1 MRPIFSLAPSMLSG
15 ALLPFRGPGALL
27 LSMPGGVLF
36 AGLGALLPAGPAS
49 AQTPEEFFET
59 RVRPV
64 LAESCMDCHGRLRRG
79 NLRLNSREAMLR
91 GGDSGPAIIPGDPS
105 GSLLIQTVRHQ
116 IEGQE
121 MPRDEDPLTPQ
132 QIEGLIE
139 WIRMDAPW
147 PAVAEGAEGAGG
159 AAGAAG
165 GLLALADEGLSPG
178 ARLFVD
184 KVRPVLERSC
194 FSCHTDDERSGL
206 RLDSRERMLQG
217 GSRGPAIIP
226 GNAEESLIIAALR
239 HVDDDL
245 QMPRNADQLPE
256 AEIEGFIDWIQAGA
270 EWAEITAPLAIPRRG
285 VTAEERNFWS
295 FRPLADPAAPDP
307 AAAAP
312 EPNHAAAAAA
322 PAPPHR
328 AHDDIDR
335 FVLAKLEEQ
344 GLEPLAAADRRQ
356 LLRRATFDLTGL
368 PPTPDEADAFVN
380 DTSPDAFEKVVE
392 RLLTS
397 PHYGERWGR
406 HWLDVARFGEDD
418 TRGLAPGGSGRE
430 RYPNAYIQRDWV
442 VEAFN
447 RDMPYDLFVRAQIA
461 GDLLEEAERERA
473 IPALGF
479 LGGGPWYYD
488 IADPAVA
495 RADERHDRVD
505 VTTRGFL
512 GLTVGCAR
520 CHDHKYDPIGTHD
533 YYALAG
539 IFNNANYHEYPIA
552 EEDEAEAYEKEKEFI
567 DGLRKSLNEYLSTEG
582 DQLARVLS
590 LQVSRYMMAAWQ
602 VTGRPQ
608 LPPEQAAS
616 QAKVDLETLQ
626 RWIRFLG
633 KEPKHYPYL
642 IDWQEMIARGDAEE
656 EEARGL
662 ADAFQRLVLEVV
674 AEQEKLEERNSR
686 IIAKGTPLEEVKSTP
701 MPNGFESFFDQHQL
715 ELETMERERF
725 NLYSDIFRSDLDN
738 ELDTF
743 FPAPGLFRFRG
754 WGLERQLGRVAMD
767 HISAMRERIE
777 ELEEELPDLPFAMGV
792 ADKEPEDLTDIALH
806 IRGSPTNLGEAVPR
820 GFLTVLDEEGAEP
833 YTEGS
838 GRLQLAEAIAGHP
851 ITARV
856 IVNRVWRWHMGTGI
870 VDTPS
875 NFGTMGERP
884 TNPELLEYL
893 ASRFVEGGMSI
904 KQLHRDIM
912 LSATYQRASGQ
923 HAGNEEIDGANRYYW
938 RADRRRLDAESIRDA
953 ILYVSGD
960 LDATVGGPSKSLRD
974 EENNRRTIY
983 GEVSRFQVD
992 EFLQTF
998 DFPNP
1003 SLSAERRYTTNVPG
1017 QSLYFMNSP
1026 FVRRQAELFV
1036 KRLLEETAAEELV
1049 AEDGGDG
1056 SGGVGTGNGTG
1067 GNGNGAGGTGNG
1079 AGGTGNG
1086 AGGNGGSANGLAGVG
1101 NGNGDHDNGAA
1112 EDAVTDGISVVF
1124 RNREMI
1130 EAAYP
1135 LLYARDVTEAE
1146 IAAGLEFLE
1155 ERRAAFL
1162 AEELAKLEDESGD
1175 EAEADAS
1182 AEDARAAEDVRAA
1195 EDASAGAEDAS
1206 AGEEA
1211 SAEGDARAGED
1222 DAAEEGADP
1231 EPDTPEY
1238 RASMQAWVQYARALF
1253 SVAEFRFVD

>member
-1 MRPIFSLAPSMLSG
+1 MKLSPWS
-15 ALLPFRGPGALL
+15 LLPILLGAPLL
-27 LSMPGGVLF
+27 LSL
-36 AGLGALLPAGPAS
+36 PAS

-79 NLRLNSREAMLR
+79 NLRLNSREAMMR

-105 GSLLIQTVRHQ
+105 GSLLIQTVRHE

-132 QIEGLIE
+132 QIDGLIE

-147 PAVAEGAEGAGG
+147 PEVAEDAEGAAV
-159 AAGAAG
+159 
-165 GLLALADEGLSPG
+165 LAFADEGLSPG

-184 KVRPVLERSC
+184 RVRPVLERSC

-239 HVDDDL
+239 HVDGDL
-245 QMPRNADQLPE
+245 QMPRNADQLPDS
-256 AEIEGFIDWIQAGA
+256 EIEGFIDWIRAGA
-270 EWAEITAPLAIPRRG
+270 EWAEITAPLVIPRRG
-285 VTAEERNFWS
+285 VTPEERDFWS
-295 FRPLADPAAPDP
+295 FRPLADPAV
-307 AAAAP
+307 P
-312 EPNHAAAAAA
+312 EPG
-322 PAPPHR
+322 R
-328 AHDDIDR
+328 ADWARTDIDR
-335 FVLAKLEEQ
+335 FVLAKIEEQ
-344 GLEPLAAADRRQ
+344 GLEPLGAADRRQ
-356 LLRRATFDLTGL
+356 LIRRATFDLTGL
-368 PPTPDEADAFVN
+368 PPTPDEVEAFVS

-392 RLLTS
+392 RLLAS

-447 RDMPYDLFVRAQIA
+447 RDMPYDLFVKAQIA

-552 EEDEAEAYEKEKEFI
+552 EEDEAEAYEKEREFI
-567 DGLRKSLNEYLSTEG
+567 EGLKKSLGEYLSTEG

-608 LPPEQAAS
+608 LPPEQAAA

-633 KEPKHYPYL
+633 KEPRHYPFL
-642 IDWQEMIARGDAEE
+642 IDWQEMIAGGEAEE
-656 EEARGL
+656 DEAQEL

-725 NLYSDIFRSDLDN
+725 NLYADIFRSDLDN

-792 ADKEPEDLTDIALH
+792 QDKEPENLTDIALH

-833 YTEGS
+833 YTDGS
-838 GRLQLAEAIAGHP
+838 GRLPLAEEIAAHP

-875 NFGTMGERP
+875 NFGLMGERP

-893 ASRFVEGGMSI
+893 ASRFVESGMSI

-912 LSATYQRASGQ
+912 RSRTYQLASGR
-923 HAGNEEIDGANRYYW
+923 HAGNEQIDGANRYYW
-938 RADRRRLDAESIRDA
+938 RFDRRRLEAESVRDA
-953 ILYVSGD
+953 ILHVSGD

-1036 KRLLEETAAEELV
+1036 KRLLEETAAEGLV
-1049 AEDGGDG
+1049 AEDAEEGGG
-1056 SGGVGTGNGTG
+1056 GVGNGNGGVGTGNGG
-1067 GNGNGAGGTGNG
+1067 L
-1079 AGGTGNG
+1079 
-1086 AGGNGGSANGLAGVG
+1086 ANGSGSVG
-1101 NGNGDHDNGAA
+1101 NGNGDHNGNG
-1112 EDAVTDGISVVF
+1112 ETTPVVRLNAVSGSDEPDPVF
-1124 RNREMI
+1124 RDREMI

-1135 LLYARDVTEAE
+1135 MLYSRDVTEPE
-1146 IAAGLEFLE
+1146 ITAGLEFLE

-1162 AEELAKLEDESGD
+1162 ADELAKLEDESGED
-1175 EAEADAS
+1175 AGTEAGDAP
-1182 AEDARAAEDVRAA
+1182 AEDARAGEANEAA
-1195 EDASAGAEDAS
+1195 EGAGANDEEDGRADEDA
-1206 AGEEA
+1206 AAA
-1211 SAEGDARAGED
+1211 SSSDA
-1222 DAAEEGADP
+1222 
-1231 EPDTPEY
+1231 EPDTPEH
-1238 RASMQAWVQYARALF
+1238 RASMQAWIQYARALF

>member
-1 MRPIFSLAPSMLSG
+1 MKLSPWS
-15 ALLPFRGPGALL
+15 LLPILAVP
-27 LSMPGGVLF
+27 LF
-36 AGLGALLPAGPAS
+36 FSEPAS
-49 AQTPEEFFET
+49 AQSPEEFFET

-64 LAESCMDCHGRLRRG
+64 LAASCFECHGRLRRG

-105 GSLLIQTVRHQ
+105 GSLLIQTVRHE
-116 IEGQE
+116 IDGQE

-139 WIRMDAPW
+139 WISMDAPW
-147 PAVAEGAEGAGG
+147 PVVAEGAEGGEE
-159 AAGAAG
+159 AAVV
-165 GLLALADEGLSPG
+165 ALADEGLSPG
-178 ARLFVD
+178 ARIFVD

-217 GSRGPAIIP
+217 GKRGPAIIP
-226 GNAEESLIIAALR
+226 GNPEQSRIIAALR
-239 HVDDDL
+239 HVNDDL
-245 QMPRNADQLPE
+245 QMPRDADQLPD
-256 AEIEGFIDWIQAGA
+256 AEIQGFVDWIQAGA
-270 EWAEITAPLAIPRRG
+270 EWAELTSPLAIPRRG
-285 VTAEERNFWS
+285 VTAAERDFWS
-295 FRPLADPAAPDP
+295 FRPLSQPAV
-307 AAAAP
+307 P
-312 EPNHAAAAAA
+312 EPESTD
-322 PAPPHR
+322 R
-328 AHDDIDR
+328 VRTDIDR
-335 FVLAKLEEQ
+335 FVLAKLEEK
-344 GLEPLAAADRRQ
+344 GLEPLGMADRRQ
-356 LLRRATFDLTGL
+356 LIRRATFDLTGL
-368 PPTPDEADAFVN
+368 PPTPEEVEAFVD
-380 DTSPDAFEKVVE
+380 DTSPDAFETVVE

-442 VEAFN
+442 VEAIN
-447 RDMPYDLFVRAQIA
+447 RDMPYDLFVKAQIA
-461 GDLLEEAERERA
+461 GDLLEEAEREQA
-473 IPALGF
+473 IRGLGF

-488 IADPAVA
+488 IADPPVA

-505 VTTRGFL
+505 VTSRGFL

-539 IFNNANYHEYPIA
+539 IFNNSDYYEYPIA

-567 DGLRKSLNEYLSTEG
+567 DGLKKSLNEYLSTEG

-608 LPPEQAAS
+608 LPPERAAG

-633 KEPKHYPYL
+633 KEPKHYPFL
-642 IDWQEMIARGDAEE
+642 MDWQAMIARGDAEE
-656 EEARGL
+656 DEAQEL
-662 ADAFQRLVLEVV
+662 ADGFQRLVLEVV
-674 AEQEKLEERNSR
+674 AEQDRLEERNRR
-686 IIAKGTPLEEVKSTP
+686 IIAKGTPLEEVKSTS
-701 MPNGFESFFDQHQL
+701 MPNGFESFFDRHQL

-767 HISAMRERIE
+767 HISTMRERLE

-792 ADKEPEDLTDIALH
+792 RDKEPEDLTDIALH
-806 IRGSPTNLGEAVPR
+806 IRGSPTNLGEAVQR
-820 GFLTVLDEEGAEP
+820 GFLTVLSEEGAEP
-833 YTEGS
+833 YTDGS
-838 GRLQLAEAIAGHP
+838 GRLPLAEAIAGHP

-875 NFGTMGERP
+875 NFGLMGERP

-893 ASRFVEGGMSI
+893 ASRFVDGGMSV

-912 LSATYQRASGQ
+912 LSTTYQLASGR
-923 HAGNEEIDGANRYYW
+923 HAGNEQVDGANRYYW
-938 RADRRRLDAESIRDA
+938 RADRRRLDVESIRDA
-953 ILYVSGD
+953 ILHASGD
-960 LDATVGGPSKSLRD
+960 LDPEVGGPSLSLRD
-974 EENNRRTIY
+974 EENNRRTLY

-992 EFLQTF
+992 ELLQTF

-1026 FVRRQAELFV
+1026 FVRRQAELLV
-1036 KRLLEETAAEELV
+1036 KRLVEETAPAGLV
-1049 AEDGGDG
+1049 AEGEAE
-1056 SGGVGTGNGTG
+1056 
-1067 GNGNGAGGTGNG
+1067 NGNGRSSGSDETEQSSDENG
-1079 AGGTGNG
+1079 QS
-1086 AGGNGGSANGLAGVG
+1086 GNGGRG
-1101 NGNGDHDNGAA
+1101 NGGEATAGADDNGEASEA
-1112 EDAVTDGISVVF
+1112 PMVF
-1124 RNREMI
+1124 PDREMI
-1130 EAAYP
+1130 ETAYL
-1135 LLYARDVTEAE
+1135 LLYSREATAPE

-1162 AEELAKLEDESGD
+1162 VEEMERAESESSE
-1175 EAEADAS
+1175 EAGM
-1182 AEDARAAEDVRAA
+1182 
-1195 EDASAGAEDAS
+1195 DASAGDAS
-1206 AGEEA
+1206 AGDASAGGAGAEDEDAGDEEA
-1211 SAEGDARAGED
+1211 VDAEAQDDAPAEETESDSAEQRV
-1222 DAAEEGADP
+1222 
-1231 EPDTPEY
+1231 
-1238 RASMQAWVQYARALF
+1238 SMRAWVQYARALF
-1253 SVAEFRFVD
+1253 SVAEFRFVN

>member
-1 MRPIFSLAPSMLSG
+1 MRPVFRLAFPMFFGALPFALVGTLAP
-15 ALLPFRGPGALL
+15 A
-27 LSMPGGVLF
+27 V
-36 AGLGALLPAGPAS
+36 PAS
-49 AQTPEEFFET
+49 AQSPEEFFEN

-91 GGDSGPAIIPGDPS
+91 GGDSGPAVLPGDPD
-105 GSLLIQTVRHQ
+105 GSLLIRTVRHE

-121 MPRDEDPLTPQ
+121 MPRDEDPLTPR

-147 PAVAEGAEGAGG
+147 PEVAEGAEGA
-159 AAGAAG
+159 AGAV
-165 GLLALADEGLSPG
+165 LALADEGLSPG

-226 GNAEESLIIAALR
+226 GNPEQSLIIAALR
-239 HVDDDL
+239 HVDEDL
-245 QMPRNADQLPE
+245 RMPRNADQLPE
-256 AEIEGFIDWIQAGA
+256 AELQGFIDWIQAGA
-270 EWAEITAPLAIPRRG
+270 EWAESTAPLAIPRRG
-285 VTAEERNFWS
+285 VTAAERDFWS
-295 FRPLADPAAPDP
+295 FRPLADPAI
-307 AAAAP
+307 P
-312 EPNHAAAAAA
+312 EPARSGWA
-322 PAPPHR
+322 R
-328 AHDDIDR
+328 TDIDR
-335 FVLAKLEEQ
+335 FVLAKMEEQ
-344 GLEPLAAADRRQ
+344 GLEPLRAAGRRQ
-356 LLRRATFDLTGL
+356 LIRRATFDLTGL
-368 PPTPDEADAFVN
+368 PPAPEEVEAFIGDA
-380 DTSPDAFEKVVE
+380 SPDAFDKVVE
-392 RLLTS
+392 RLLAS

-447 RDMPYDLFVRAQIA
+447 RDMPYGLFVKAQIA

-488 IADPAVA
+488 IADPPVA
-495 RADERHDRVD
+495 RADERHDRID

-539 IFNNANYHEYPIA
+539 IFNNSDYHEYPIA

-567 DGLRKSLNEYLSTEG
+567 DGLRKSLGEYLSTEG

-602 VTGRPQ
+602 VTGRPR

-633 KEPKHYPYL
+633 KEPRHYPYL
-642 IDWQEMIARGDAEE
+642 IDWREMIARGDAEE
-656 EEARGL
+656 DEAREL
-662 ADAFQRLVLEVV
+662 ADAFQRLVLELV
-674 AEQEKLEERNSR
+674 AEQEKLEERNRR
-686 IIAKGTPLEEVKSTP
+686 IIAKGMPLEEVKSTP

-738 ELDTF
+738 QLDTF

-777 ELEEELPDLPFAMGV
+777 ELEEELPNLPFAMGV
-792 ADKEPEDLTDIALH
+792 ADKESEDLTDIALH

-833 YTEGS
+833 YAEGS

-875 NFGTMGERP
+875 NFGMMGERP

-893 ASRFVEGGMSI
+893 ASRFVESGMSI

-912 LSATYQRASGQ
+912 LSATYQLASGR
-923 HAGNEEIDGANRYYW
+923 HAANERIDGPNRFYW
-938 RADRRRLDAESIRDA
+938 RADRRRIDAESIRDA
-953 ILYVSGD
+953 ILSVSGD

-974 EENNRRTIY
+974 EENDRRTIY

-1003 SLSAERRYTTNVPG
+1003 SLSAERRYTTSVPG

-1036 KRLLEETAAEELV
+1036 KRLLEETAAEDLV
-1049 AEDGGDG
+1049 AEDADEGR
-1056 SGGVGTGNGTG
+1056 GGVGKGNGSV
-1067 GNGNGAGGTGNG
+1067 GNGNGASGSRGSADGLAGAENGNG
-1079 AGGTGNG
+1079 AAGDASGSNG
-1086 AGGNGGSANGLAGVG
+1086 ETPSSAQMNA
-1101 NGNGDHDNGAA
+1101 DRGAN
-1112 EDAVTDGISVVF
+1112 EPESPIF
-1124 RNREMI
+1124 RDRQMI

-1135 LLYARDVTEAE
+1135 LLYSRDVTEPE

-1175 EAEADAS
+1175 EAEDDAS
-1182 AEDARAAEDVRAA
+1182 ADAEADTAED
-1195 EDASAGAEDAS
+1195 
-1206 AGEEA
+1206 
-1211 SAEGDARAGED
+1211 
-1222 DAAEEGADP
+1222 
-1231 EPDTPEY
+1231 
-1238 RASMQAWVQYARALF
+1238 RASMQAWIQYARALF

>member
-1 MRPIFSLAPSMLSG
+1 MKSHLRLVLPLLLGASML
-15 ALLPFRGPGALL
+15 FVR
-27 LSMPGGVLF
+27 
-36 AGLGALLPAGPAS
+36 PAS
-49 AQTPEEFFET
+49 AQSPEELFET

-64 LAESCMDCHGRLRRG
+64 LAGSCFECHGRLRRG
-79 NLRLNSREAMLR
+79 GLRLNSRDAMLR

-105 GSLLIQTVRHQ
+105 GSLLIQTVRHE
-116 IEGQE
+116 IDGQE

-147 PAVAEGAEGAGG
+147 PVVAEDAEE
-159 AAGAAG
+159 AAVV
-165 GLLALADEGLSPG
+165 ALADEGLSPG
-178 ARLFVD
+178 ARIFVD

-217 GSRGPAIIP
+217 GKRGPAIIP

-239 HVDDDL
+239 RVNDDL
-245 QMPRNADQLPE
+245 QMPRDADQLPDS
-256 AEIEGFIDWIQAGA
+256 EIQGFIDWIQAGA

-285 VTAEERNFWS
+285 VTVAERNFWS
-295 FRPLADPAAPDP
+295 FRPLAQPAV
-307 AAAAP
+307 P
-312 EPNHAAAAAA
+312 EPDRSDWA
-322 PAPPHR
+322 R
-328 AHDDIDR
+328 TDIDR
-335 FVLAKLEEQ
+335 FVLAKLEEK
-344 GLEPLAAADRRQ
+344 GLDPLELANRRQ
-356 LLRRATFDLTGL
+356 LIRRATFDLTGL
-368 PPTPDEADAFVN
+368 PPTPEEVEAFVD

-392 RLLTS
+392 RLLAS

-430 RYPNAYIQRDWV
+430 RYPNAHIQRDWV

-447 RDMPYDLFVRAQIA
+447 RDMPYDLFVKAQIA

-473 IPALGF
+473 IPGLGF

-488 IADPAVA
+488 IADPPVA

-505 VTTRGFL
+505 VTSRGFL

-539 IFNNANYHEYPIA
+539 IFNNSDYHEYPIA

-567 DGLRKSLNEYLSTEG
+567 DGLKKSLNEYLSTEG

-608 LPPEQAAS
+608 LPPEQAAG

-633 KEPKHYPYL
+633 KEPKHYPFL
-642 IDWQEMIARGDAEE
+642 MDWQAMIARGDAEE
-656 EEARGL
+656 DEAQEL
-662 ADAFQRLVLEVV
+662 ADGFQRLVLEVV
-674 AEQEKLEERNSR
+674 AEQDKLEERNRR
-686 IIAKGTPLEEVKSTP
+686 IIAKGTPLEEVKSTS

-715 ELETMERERF
+715 ELDTMERERF
-725 NLYSDIFRSDLDN
+725 NLYADIFRSDLDN

-767 HISAMRERIE
+767 HISTMRERVE

-792 ADKEPEDLTDIALH
+792 RDKEPEDLTDIALH

-820 GFLTVLDEEGAEP
+820 SFLTVLSAEGAEP

-838 GRLQLAEAIAGHP
+838 GRLPLAEAIADHP

-875 NFGTMGERP
+875 NFGLMGERP

-893 ASRFVEGGMSI
+893 TSRFVDGGMSI

-912 LSATYQRASGQ
+912 LSTTYQLASGR
-923 HAGNEEIDGANRYYW
+923 HARNEQVDEANRYYW
-938 RADRRRLDAESIRDA
+938 RVDRRRLDAESIRDA
-953 ILYVSGD
+953 ILHASGD
-960 LDATVGGPSKSLRD
+960 VDPEVGGPSLSLRD
-974 EENNRRTIY
+974 EENNRRTLY

-1026 FVRRQAELFV
+1026 FVRRQAELLV
-1036 KRLLEETAAEELV
+1036 KRLVEETAPAGVV
-1049 AEDGGDG
+1049 AEGEAENGIGG
-1056 SGGVGTGNGTG
+1056 S
-1067 GNGNGAGGTGNG
+1067 GNGNGY
-1079 AGGTGNG
+1079 
-1086 AGGNGGSANGLAGVG
+1086 SG
-1101 NGNGDHDNGAA
+1101 NGNGGEATAGADDNEEAA
-1112 EDAVTDGISVVF
+1112 EAPMVF
-1124 RNREMI
+1124 RDREMI

-1135 LLYARDVTEAE
+1135 LLYSREATEPE

-1162 AEELAKLEDESGD
+1162 VEEIERAESESSEQAGTDESAGD
-1175 EAEADAS
+1175 ES
-1182 AEDARAAEDVRAA
+1182 AG
-1195 EDASAGAEDAS
+1195 DASAGDADAENEDA
-1206 AGEEA
+1206 GDEEA
-1211 SAEGDARAGED
+1211 GDADAEAADAED
-1222 DAAEEGADP
+1222 DAPAEETESDSA
-1231 EPDTPEY
+1231 EQ
-1238 RASMQAWVQYARALF
+1238 RASMRAWVQYARALF
-1253 SVAEFRFVD
+1253 SVAEFRFVN

>member
-1 MRPIFSLAPSMLSG
+1 MKLSPWS
-15 ALLPFRGPGALL
+15 LLPILAVP
-27 LSMPGGVLF
+27 LF
-36 AGLGALLPAGPAS
+36 FSEPAS
-49 AQTPEEFFET
+49 AQSPEEFFET

-64 LAESCMDCHGRLRRG
+64 LAASCFECHGRLRRG

-105 GSLLIQTVRHQ
+105 GSLLIQTVRHE
-116 IEGQE
+116 IDGQE

-139 WIRMDAPW
+139 WISMDAPW
-147 PAVAEGAEGAGG
+147 SVVAEGAEGGEE
-159 AAGAAG
+159 AAVV
-165 GLLALADEGLSPG
+165 ALADEGLSPG
-178 ARLFVD
+178 ARIFVD

-217 GSRGPAIIP
+217 GKRGPAIIP
-226 GNAEESLIIAALR
+226 GNPEQSRIIAALR
-239 HVDDDL
+239 HVNDDL
-245 QMPRNADQLPE
+245 QMPRDADQLPD
-256 AEIEGFIDWIQAGA
+256 AEIQGFVDWIQAGA
-270 EWAEITAPLAIPRRG
+270 EWAELTSPLAIPRRG
-285 VTAEERNFWS
+285 VTAAERDFWS
-295 FRPLADPAAPDP
+295 FRPLSQPAV
-307 AAAAP
+307 P
-312 EPNHAAAAAA
+312 EPESTD
-322 PAPPHR
+322 R
-328 AHDDIDR
+328 VRTDIDR
-335 FVLAKLEEQ
+335 FVLAKLEEK
-344 GLEPLAAADRRQ
+344 GLEPLGMADRRQ
-356 LLRRATFDLTGL
+356 LIRRATFDLTGL
-368 PPTPDEADAFVN
+368 PPTPEEVEAFVD
-380 DTSPDAFEKVVE
+380 DTSPDAFETVVE

-442 VEAFN
+442 VEAIN
-447 RDMPYDLFVRAQIA
+447 RDMPYDLFVKAQIA
-461 GDLLEEAERERA
+461 GDLLEEAEREQA
-473 IPALGF
+473 IRGLGF

-488 IADPAVA
+488 IADPPVA

-505 VTTRGFL
+505 VTSRGFL

-539 IFNNANYHEYPIA
+539 IFNNSDYYEYPIA

-567 DGLRKSLNEYLSTEG
+567 DGLKKSLNEYLSTEG

-608 LPPEQAAS
+608 LPPERAAG

-633 KEPKHYPYL
+633 KEPKHYPFL
-642 IDWQEMIARGDAEE
+642 MDWQAMIARGDAEE
-656 EEARGL
+656 DEAQEL
-662 ADAFQRLVLEVV
+662 ADGFQRLVLEVV
-674 AEQEKLEERNSR
+674 AEQDRLEERNRR
-686 IIAKGTPLEEVKSTP
+686 IIAKGTPLEEVKSTS
-701 MPNGFESFFDQHQL
+701 MPNGFESFFDRHQL

-767 HISAMRERIE
+767 HISTMRERLE

-792 ADKEPEDLTDIALH
+792 RDKEPEDLTDIALH

-820 GFLTVLDEEGAEP
+820 GFLTVLSEEGAEP
-833 YTEGS
+833 YTDGS
-838 GRLQLAEAIAGHP
+838 GRLPLAEAIAGHP

-875 NFGTMGERP
+875 NFGLMGERP

-893 ASRFVEGGMSI
+893 ASRFVEGGMSV

-912 LSATYQRASGQ
+912 LSTTYQLASGR
-923 HAGNEEIDGANRYYW
+923 HGDNEQIDGANRYYW
-938 RADRRRLDAESIRDA
+938 RADRRRLDVESIRDA
-953 ILYVSGD
+953 ILHASGD
-960 LDATVGGPSKSLRD
+960 LDPEVGGPSLSLRD
-974 EENNRRTIY
+974 EENNRRTLY

-992 EFLQTF
+992 ELLQTF

-1026 FVRRQAELFV
+1026 FVRRQAELLV
-1036 KRLLEETAAEELV
+1036 KRLVEETAPTGVV
-1049 AEDGGDG
+1049 AEGEAEN
-1056 SGGVGTGNGTG
+1056 GNGRSSRSDETEQLSDENGQSGNG
-1067 GNGNGAGGTGNG
+1067 GNGNGNAQSASG
-1079 AGGTGNG
+1079 
-1086 AGGNGGSANGLAGVG
+1086 ANGEEAGE
-1101 NGNGDHDNGAA
+1101 APM
-1112 EDAVTDGISVVF
+1112 VF
-1124 RNREMI
+1124 PDREMI
-1130 EAAYP
+1130 ETAYL
-1135 LLYARDVTEAE
+1135 LLYSREATDPE

-1162 AEELAKLEDESGD
+1162 VEEMERAESESSE
-1175 EAEADAS
+1175 EAGMDAS
-1182 AEDARAAEDVRAA
+1182 AG
-1195 EDASAGAEDAS
+1195 DASAGGAGAEDAGAEDED
-1206 AGEEA
+1206 AGDEEA
-1211 SAEGDARAGED
+1211 VDAEAQDDAPAEETESDSAEQ
-1222 DAAEEGADP
+1222 
-1231 EPDTPEY
+1231 
-1238 RASMQAWVQYARALF
+1238 RASMRAWVQYARALF
-1253 SVAEFRFVD
+1253 SVAEFRFVN

>member
-1 MRPIFSLAPSMLSG
+1 MKFSPWS
-15 ALLPFRGPGALL
+15 LLPVLAVPLL
-27 LSMPGGVLF
+27 VGEPAF
-36 AGLGALLPAGPAS
+36 AQS
-49 AQTPEEFFET
+49 PEEFFET

-105 GSLLIQTVRHQ
+105 GSLLIQTVRHE
-116 IEGQE
+116 IDGQE
-121 MPRDEDPLTPQ
+121 MPRDEDPLSPQ

-147 PAVAEGAEGAGG
+147 PAVAEDAEGAEGA
-159 AAGAAG
+159 AV
-165 GLLALADEGLSPG
+165 LALADEGLSPG

-226 GNAEESLIIAALR
+226 GNPEESLIIAALR
-239 HVDDDL
+239 RVDDDL
-245 QMPRNADQLPE
+245 QMPRNADQLPDS
-256 AEIEGFIDWIQAGA
+256 EIQGFIDWIQAGA

-285 VTAEERNFWS
+285 VTAEEREFWS
-295 FRPLADPAAPDP
+295 FRPLADPAI
-307 AAAAP
+307 P
-312 EPNHAAAAAA
+312 EPEHTD
-322 PAPPHR
+322 R
-328 AHDDIDR
+328 ARTDIDR
-335 FVLAKLEEQ
+335 FVLAKLEEK
-344 GLEPLAAADRRQ
+344 GLEPLRAADRRQ
-356 LLRRATFDLTGL
+356 LIRRATFDLTGL
-368 PPTPDEADAFVN
+368 PPTPEEVAAFAG
-380 DTSPDAFEKVVE
+380 DTSPDAFEKVVD
-392 RLLTS
+392 RLLAS

-447 RDMPYDLFVRAQIA
+447 RDMPYDLFVKAQIA
-461 GDLLEEAERERA
+461 GDLLDEAERERA
-473 IPALGF
+473 IPGLGF

-488 IADPAVA
+488 IADPPVA

-505 VTTRGFL
+505 VTSRGFL

-539 IFNNANYHEYPIA
+539 IFNNSDYYEYPIA
-552 EEDEAEAYEKEKEFI
+552 EEDEAEAYKKEEEFI
-567 DGLRKSLNEYLSTEG
+567 DGLKKSLSEYLSTEG

-602 VTGRPQ
+602 VTGKPQ

-626 RWIRFLG
+626 RWVRFLG
-633 KEPKHYPYL
+633 KEPRHYPFL
-642 IDWQEMIARGDAEE
+642 MDWQAMIARGDAEE
-656 EEARGL
+656 DEAREL
-662 ADAFQRLVLEVV
+662 ADDFQRLVLEVV
-674 AEQEKLEERNSR
+674 AEQDKLEERNRR
-686 IIAKGTPLEEVKSTP
+686 IIAKGTPLEEVKSTS

-725 NLYSDIFRSDLDN
+725 NLYADIFRGDLDN

-792 ADKEPEDLTDIALH
+792 QDQEPEDLTDIALH

-820 GFLTVLDEEGAEP
+820 GFLTVLSDEGADP

-838 GRLQLAEAIAGHP
+838 GRLPLAEAIADHP

-875 NFGTMGERP
+875 NFGLMGERP

-912 LSATYQRASGQ
+912 LSATYQLASGQ
-923 HAGNEEIDGANRYYW
+923 HGRNEQIDGANRYYW
-938 RADRRRLDAESIRDA
+938 RFDRRRLEAESVRDA
-953 ILYVSGD
+953 ILHVSGD
-960 LDATVGGPSKSLRD
+960 LDATVGGPSGSLRD
-974 EENNRRTIY
+974 SENNRRTIY

-1036 KRLLEETAAEELV
+1036 KRLMEETAAEDLV
-1049 AEDGGDG
+1049 AEDGGENG
-1056 SGGVGTGNGTG
+1056 SGRS
-1067 GNGNGAGGTGNG
+1067 GNGNGNGEYNRDEIAQPSDESAPAGAGNG
-1079 AGGTGNG
+1079 PETGSTAALPAGSDEIST
-1086 AGGNGGSANGLAGVG
+1086 V
-1101 NGNGDHDNGAA
+1101 
-1112 EDAVTDGISVVF
+1112 SVVF
-1124 RNREMI
+1124 RDREMI

-1135 LLYARDVTEAE
+1135 LLYARDVTEPE

-1155 ERRAAFL
+1155 ERQAAFL

-1175 EAEADAS
+1175 ETGDEAGAHASADEEAGDDEAGANASADSEETGGGDEARADEDASDDAS
-1182 AEDARAAEDVRAA
+1182 A
-1195 EDASAGAEDAS
+1195 
-1206 AGEEA
+1206 
-1211 SAEGDARAGED
+1211 
-1222 DAAEEGADP
+1222 ADGT
-1231 EPDTPEY
+1231 DTPEY
-1238 RASMQAWVQYARALF
+1238 KASMQAWIQYTRALF

>member
-1 MRPIFSLAPSMLSG
+1 MRPVFSLGFPMFFG
-15 ALLPFRGPGALL
+15 ALLCAGLVTLL
-27 LSMPGGVLF
+27 LPGT
-36 AGLGALLPAGPAS
+36 AS
-49 AQTPEEFFET
+49 AQSPEEFFEN

-79 NLRLNSREAMLR
+79 NLRLNSRDAMLR
-91 GGDSGPAIIPGDPS
+91 GGDSGPAIIPGDPD
-105 GSLLIQTVRHQ
+105 GSLLIQTVRHE

-147 PAVAEGAEGAGG
+147 PVAAEGAQG

-165 GLLALADEGLSPG
+165 AGAVIALADEGLSPG

-226 GNAEESLIIAALR
+226 GNAEESLIITALR
-239 HVDDDL
+239 HVDEDL

-256 AEIEGFIDWIQAGA
+256 TEIQGFVDWIQAGA

-285 VTAEERNFWS
+285 VTAAERDFWS
-295 FRPLADPAAPDP
+295 FRPLADPAIP
-307 AAAAP
+307 
-312 EPNHAAAAAA
+312 A
-322 PAPPHR
+322 PANADR
-328 AHDDIDR
+328 ARNDIDR
-335 FVLAKLEEQ
+335 FVLAKMEEQ
-344 GLEPLAAADRRQ
+344 GLEPLGTADRRQ
-356 LLRRATFDLTGL
+356 LIRRATFDLTGL
-368 PPTPDEADAFVN
+368 PPTPEEVEAFVG
-380 DTSPDAFEKVVE
+380 DTSADAFEKVVE
-392 RLLTS
+392 RLLAS

-447 RDMPYDLFVRAQIA
+447 RDMPYDLFVKAQIA

-488 IADPAVA
+488 IADPPVA

-539 IFNNANYHEYPIA
+539 IFNNADYHEYPIA
-552 EEDEAEAYEKEKEFI
+552 EADEAEAYEKEKEFI
-567 DGLRKSLNEYLSTEG
+567 DGLKKSLNEYLSTEG
-582 DQLARVLS
+582 DQLTRVLS

-626 RWIRFLG
+626 RWVRFLG
-633 KEPKHYPYL
+633 KEPRHYPYL

-656 EEARGL
+656 DEAREL

-674 AEQEKLEERNSR
+674 AEQEKLEERNRR
-686 IIAKGTPLEEVKSTP
+686 IIAKGMPLEEVKSTP

-738 ELDTF
+738 QLDTF

-792 ADKEPEDLTDIALH
+792 ADREPEDLTDIALH

-820 GFLTVLDEEGAEP
+820 GFLTVLDEEGADP
-833 YTEGS
+833 YAEGS

-856 IVNRVWRWHMGTGI
+856 IANRVWRWHMGTGI

-875 NFGTMGERP
+875 NFGMMGERP

-893 ASRFVEGGMSI
+893 ASRFVESGMSI

-912 LSATYQRASGQ
+912 LSGTYQLASGR
-923 HAGNEEIDGANRYYW
+923 HAGNEQIDGANRYYW

-953 ILYVSGD
+953 ILSVSGD

-1036 KRLLEETAAEELV
+1036 KRLLEETADAELV
-1049 AEDGGDG
+1049 AEDGEEGN
-1056 SGGVGTGNGTG
+1056 GGVGTGNGQV
-1067 GNGNGAGGTGNG
+1067 GNAGV
-1079 AGGTGNG
+1079 A
-1086 AGGNGGSANGLAGVG
+1086 NGGSANGS
-1101 NGNGDHDNGAA
+1101 NGNGANGDHRNGAA
-1112 EDAVTDGISVVF
+1112 EGGETGDASVVF
-1124 RNREMI
+1124 RDREMI

-1175 EAEADAS
+1175 EAGAGADAS
-1182 AEDARAAEDVRAA
+1182 EEDAGTAGTREAGEAAEAA
-1195 EDASAGAEDAS
+1195 GDDEPAEAAGANED
-1206 AGEEA
+1206 E
-1211 SAEGDARAGED
+1211 
-1222 DAAEEGADP
+1222 
-1231 EPDTPEY
+1231 DTPEY
-1238 RASMQAWVQYARALF
+1238 RASMQAWIQYARALF

>member
-1 MRPIFSLAPSMLSG
+1 MRRGAFNPESALRARAVGRIMTDWYPVSWGPRRSREFRAMKSHLRLVLPLLLGASML
-15 ALLPFRGPGALL
+15 FVR
-27 LSMPGGVLF
+27 
-36 AGLGALLPAGPAS
+36 PAS
-49 AQTPEEFFET
+49 AQSPEELFET

-64 LAESCMDCHGRLRRG
+64 LAGSCFECHGRLRRG
-79 NLRLNSREAMLR
+79 GLRLNSRDAMLR

-105 GSLLIQTVRHQ
+105 GSLLIQTVRHE
-116 IEGQE
+116 IDGQE

-147 PAVAEGAEGAGG
+147 PVVAEDAEE
-159 AAGAAG
+159 AAVV
-165 GLLALADEGLSPG
+165 ALADEGLSPG
-178 ARLFVD
+178 ARIFVD

-217 GSRGPAIIP
+217 GKRGPAIIP

-239 HVDDDL
+239 RVNDDL
-245 QMPRNADQLPE
+245 QMPRDADQLPDS
-256 AEIEGFIDWIQAGA
+256 EIQGFIDWIQAGA
-270 EWAEITAPLAIPRRG
+270 EWAELTAPLAIPRRG
-285 VTAEERNFWS
+285 VTAAERNFWS
-295 FRPLADPAAPDP
+295 FRPLAQPAV
-307 AAAAP
+307 P
-312 EPNHAAAAAA
+312 EPE
-322 PAPPHR
+322 R
-328 AHDDIDR
+328 SGWVRTDIDR
-335 FVLAKLEEQ
+335 FVLAKLEEK
-344 GLEPLAAADRRQ
+344 GLEPLETVNRRQ
-356 LLRRATFDLTGL
+356 LIRRATFDLTGL
-368 PPTPDEADAFVN
+368 PPTPEEVEAFVD

-392 RLLTS
+392 RLLAS

-430 RYPNAYIQRDWV
+430 RYPNAHIQRDWV

-447 RDMPYDLFVRAQIA
+447 RDMPYDLFVKAQIA

-473 IPALGF
+473 IPGLGF

-488 IADPAVA
+488 IADPPVA

-505 VTTRGFL
+505 VTSRGFL

-539 IFNNANYHEYPIA
+539 IFNNSDYHEYPIA

-567 DGLRKSLNEYLSTEG
+567 DGLKKSLNEYLSTEG

-608 LPPEQAAS
+608 LPPEQAAG

-633 KEPKHYPYL
+633 KEPKHYPFL
-642 IDWQEMIARGDAEE
+642 MDWQAMIARGDAEE
-656 EEARGL
+656 DEAQEL
-662 ADAFQRLVLEVV
+662 ADGFQRLVLEVV
-674 AEQEKLEERNSR
+674 AEQDKLEERNRR
-686 IIAKGTPLEEVKSTP
+686 IIAKGTPLEEVKSTS

-715 ELETMERERF
+715 ELATMERERF
-725 NLYSDIFRSDLDN
+725 NLYADIFRSDLDN

-767 HISAMRERIE
+767 HISTMRERVE

-792 ADKEPEDLTDIALH
+792 RDKEPEDLTDIALH

-820 GFLTVLDEEGAEP
+820 GFLTVLSEEGAEP

-838 GRLQLAEAIAGHP
+838 GRLPLAEAIAGHP

-875 NFGTMGERP
+875 NFGLMGERP
-884 TNPELLEYL
+884 ANPELLEYL
-893 ASRFVEGGMSI
+893 TSRFVDGGMSI

-912 LSATYQRASGQ
+912 LSTTYQLASGR
-923 HAGNEEIDGANRYYW
+923 HARNEQVDEANRYYW
-938 RADRRRLDAESIRDA
+938 RVDRRRLDAESIRDA
-953 ILYVSGD
+953 ILHASGD
-960 LDATVGGPSKSLRD
+960 VDPEVGGPSLSLRD
-974 EENNRRTIY
+974 EENNRRTLY

-1026 FVRRQAELFV
+1026 FVRRQAELLV
-1036 KRLLEETAAEELV
+1036 KRLVEETAPAGVV
-1049 AEDGGDG
+1049 AEGEAENGIGG
-1056 SGGVGTGNGTG
+1056 S
-1067 GNGNGAGGTGNG
+1067 GNGNGY
-1079 AGGTGNG
+1079 
-1086 AGGNGGSANGLAGVG
+1086 SG
-1101 NGNGDHDNGAA
+1101 NGNGGEATAGADDNEEAA
-1112 EDAVTDGISVVF
+1112 EAPMVF
-1124 RNREMI
+1124 RDREMI

-1135 LLYARDVTEAE
+1135 LLYSREATEPE

-1162 AEELAKLEDESGD
+1162 VEEIERAESESSEQAGTDESAGD
-1175 EAEADAS
+1175 ESAGDESAGDADAENEDAGDEEAGDADAEAADAEDDAS
-1182 AEDARAAEDVRAA
+1182 AEETESD
-1195 EDASAGAEDAS
+1195 
-1206 AGEEA
+1206 
-1211 SAEGDARAGED
+1211 SAEQ
-1222 DAAEEGADP
+1222 
-1231 EPDTPEY
+1231 
-1238 RASMQAWVQYARALF
+1238 RASMRAWVQYARALF
-1253 SVAEFRFVD
+1253 SVAEFRFVN

>member
-1 MRPIFSLAPSMLSG
+1 MKLSPWF
-15 ALLPFRGPGALL
+15 LLPILAVP
-27 LSMPGGVLF
+27 MLF
-36 AGLGALLPAGPAS
+36 VRPAS
-49 AQTPEEFFET
+49 AQSPEELFET
-59 RVRPV
+59 RVRPL
-64 LAESCMDCHGRLRRG
+64 LAESCFECHGRLRRG
-79 NLRLNSREAMLR
+79 GLRLNSREAMLR

-105 GSLLIQTVRHQ
+105 GSLLIQTVRHE
-116 IEGQE
+116 IDGQE
-121 MPRDEDPLTPQ
+121 MPRDEDPLSPQ

-139 WIRMDAPW
+139 WVRMDAPW
-147 PAVAEGAEGAGG
+147 PVVAEDAE
-159 AAGAAG
+159 AAAVV
-165 GLLALADEGLSPG
+165 ALADEGLSPG
-178 ARLFVD
+178 ARIFVD

-217 GSRGPAIIP
+217 GKRGPAIIP

-239 HVDDDL
+239 RVNEDL
-245 QMPRNADQLPE
+245 QMPRNADQLPDS
-256 AEIEGFIDWIQAGA
+256 EIQGFIDWIQAGA

-285 VTAEERNFWS
+285 VTAAERDFWS
-295 FRPLADPAAPDP
+295 FRPPAQPP
-307 AAAAP
+307 VP
-312 EPNHAAAAAA
+312 EPERSDWA
-322 PAPPHR
+322 R
-328 AHDDIDR
+328 TDIDR
-335 FVLAKLEEQ
+335 FVLAKLEEK
-344 GLEPLAAADRRQ
+344 GLEPLETANRRQ
-356 LLRRATFDLTGL
+356 LIRRATFDLTGL
-368 PPTPDEADAFVN
+368 PPTPEEVAAFVD
-380 DTSPDAFEKVVE
+380 DTSPDAFEKVVD
-392 RLLTS
+392 RLLAS
-397 PHYGERWGR
+397 SHYGERWGR

-430 RYPNAYIQRDWV
+430 RYPNAHIQRDWV

-447 RDMPYDLFVRAQIA
+447 RDMPYDLFVKAQIA
-461 GDLLEEAERERA
+461 GDLLEETEREQAVRG
-473 IPALGF
+473 LGF

-488 IADPAVA
+488 IADPPVA

-505 VTTRGFL
+505 VTSRGFL

-539 IFNNANYHEYPIA
+539 IFNNSDYHEYPIA

-567 DGLRKSLNEYLSTEG
+567 DGLKKSLNEYLSTEG

-602 VTGRPQ
+602 ATGRPQ
-608 LPPEQAAS
+608 LPPEQAAG

-626 RWIRFLG
+626 RWVRFLG
-633 KEPKHYPYL
+633 KEPKHYPFL
-642 IDWQEMIARGDAEE
+642 MDWQAMIARGDAEE
-656 EEARGL
+656 DEAQEL
-662 ADAFQRLVLEVV
+662 ADGFQRLVLEVV
-674 AEQEKLEERNSR
+674 GEQDKLEERNRR
-686 IIAKGTPLEEVKSTP
+686 IIAKGTPLEEVKSTS

-725 NLYSDIFRSDLDN
+725 NLYMDIFRSDLDN

-767 HISAMRERIE
+767 HMSTMRERIE

-792 ADKEPEDLTDIALH
+792 RDKEPEDLTDIALH
-806 IRGSPTNLGEAVPR
+806 IRGSPMNLGEAVPR
-820 GFLTVLDEEGAEP
+820 GFLTVLSEEGAEP

-838 GRLQLAEAIAGHP
+838 GRLPLAEAIAEHP

-875 NFGTMGERP
+875 NFGLMGERP

-893 ASRFVEGGMSI
+893 TSRFVADGMSI

-912 LSATYQRASGQ
+912 LSTTYQLASGR
-923 HAGNEEIDGANRYYW
+923 HARNEEVDGANRYYW
-938 RADRRRLDAESIRDA
+938 RADRRRLDVESIRDA
-953 ILYVSGD
+953 ILHVSGD
-960 LDATVGGPSKSLRD
+960 LDPEVGGPSLSLRD
-974 EENNRRTIY
+974 EENNRRTLY

-1026 FVRRQAELFV
+1026 FVRRQAELLV
-1036 KRLLEETAAEELV
+1036 KRLLEETAEEELV
-1049 AEDGGDG
+1049 AEGEE
-1056 SGGVGTGNGTG
+1056 
-1067 GNGNGAGGTGNG
+1067 GNGNGRSGKGN
-1079 AGGTGNG
+1079 
-1086 AGGNGGSANGLAGVG
+1086 GNGGSGDG
-1101 NGNGDHDNGAA
+1101 NGGGGNGEASSDVHMNDASGAD
-1112 EDAVTDGISVVF
+1112 EPEGSVIF
-1124 RNREMI
+1124 RDREMI
-1130 EAAYP
+1130 QAAYP
-1135 LLYARDVTEAE
+1135 LLYSREVTEFE

-1162 AEELAKLEDESGD
+1162 AEELAKVEDESGD
-1175 EAEADAS
+1175 EAGAEAE
-1182 AEDARAAEDVRAA
+1182 AE
-1195 EDASAGAEDAS
+1195 AGADAS

-1211 SAEGDARAGED
+1211 GEDAVAGENDEAVEEEDARADEDAED
-1222 DAAEEGADP
+1222 DASSADP
-1231 EPDTPEY
+1231 TDTPEY
-1238 RASMQAWVQYARALF
+1238 KASMQAWIQYARALF

>member
-1 MRPIFSLAPSMLSG
+1 MKSHLRLVLPLLLGASML
-15 ALLPFRGPGALL
+15 FVR
-27 LSMPGGVLF
+27 
-36 AGLGALLPAGPAS
+36 PAS
-49 AQTPEEFFET
+49 AQSPEELFET

-64 LAESCMDCHGRLRRG
+64 LAGSCFECHGRLRRG
-79 NLRLNSREAMLR
+79 GLRLNSRDAMLR

-105 GSLLIQTVRHQ
+105 GSLLIQTVRHE
-116 IEGQE
+116 IDGQE

-139 WIRMDAPW
+139 WIRIDAPW
-147 PAVAEGAEGAGG
+147 PVVAEDAEE
-159 AAGAAG
+159 AAVV
-165 GLLALADEGLSPG
+165 ALADEGLSPG
-178 ARLFVD
+178 ARIFVD

-194 FSCHTDDERSGL
+194 FTCHTDDERSGL

-217 GSRGPAIIP
+217 GKRGPAIIP

-239 HVDDDL
+239 RVNDDL
-245 QMPRNADQLPE
+245 QMPRDADQLPDS
-256 AEIEGFIDWIQAGA
+256 EIQGFIDWIQAGA
-270 EWAEITAPLAIPRRG
+270 EWAELTAPLAIPRRG
-285 VTAEERNFWS
+285 VTAAERNFWS
-295 FRPLADPAAPDP
+295 FRPLAQPAV
-307 AAAAP
+307 P
-312 EPNHAAAAAA
+312 EPDRSDWA
-322 PAPPHR
+322 R
-328 AHDDIDR
+328 TDIDR
-335 FVLAKLEEQ
+335 FVLAKLEEK
-344 GLEPLAAADRRQ
+344 GLDPLELANRRQ
-356 LLRRATFDLTGL
+356 LIRRATFDLTGL
-368 PPTPDEADAFVN
+368 PPTPEEVEAFVD

-430 RYPNAYIQRDWV
+430 RYPNAHIQRDWV

-447 RDMPYDLFVRAQIA
+447 RDMPYDLFVKAQIA

-473 IPALGF
+473 IPGLGF

-488 IADPAVA
+488 IADPPVA

-505 VTTRGFL
+505 VTSRGFL

-539 IFNNANYHEYPIA
+539 IFNNSDYHEYPIA

-567 DGLRKSLNEYLSTEG
+567 DGLKKSLNEYLSTEG

-590 LQVSRYMMAAWQ
+590 LQVSRYVMAAWQ

-608 LPPEQAAS
+608 LPPEQAAG

-633 KEPKHYPYL
+633 KEPKHYPFL
-642 IDWQEMIARGDAEE
+642 MDWQAMIARGDAEE
-656 EEARGL
+656 DEAQEL
-662 ADAFQRLVLEVV
+662 ADGFQRLVLEVV
-674 AEQEKLEERNSR
+674 AEQDKLEERNRR
-686 IIAKGTPLEEVKSTP
+686 IIAKGTPLEEVKSTS

-715 ELETMERERF
+715 ELDTMERERF
-725 NLYSDIFRSDLDN
+725 NLYADIFRSDLDN

-767 HISAMRERIE
+767 HISTMRERVE

-792 ADKEPEDLTDIALH
+792 RDKEPEDLTDIALH

-820 GFLTVLDEEGAEP
+820 SFLTVLSAEGAEP

-838 GRLQLAEAIAGHP
+838 GRLPLAEAIADHP

-875 NFGTMGERP
+875 NFGLMGERP

-893 ASRFVEGGMSI
+893 TSRFVDGGMSV

-912 LSATYQRASGQ
+912 LSTTYQLASGR
-923 HAGNEEIDGANRYYW
+923 HARNEQVDEANRYYW
-938 RADRRRLDAESIRDA
+938 RVDRRRLDAESIRDA
-953 ILYVSGD
+953 ILHASGD
-960 LDATVGGPSKSLRD
+960 VDPEVGGPSLSLRD
-974 EENNRRTIY
+974 EENNRRTLY

-1026 FVRRQAELFV
+1026 FVRRQAELLV
-1036 KRLLEETAAEELV
+1036 KRLVEETAPAGVV
-1049 AEDGGDG
+1049 AEGEAENGIGG
-1056 SGGVGTGNGTG
+1056 S
-1067 GNGNGAGGTGNG
+1067 GNGNGY
-1079 AGGTGNG
+1079 
-1086 AGGNGGSANGLAGVG
+1086 SG
-1101 NGNGDHDNGAA
+1101 NGNGGEATAGADDNEEAA
-1112 EDAVTDGISVVF
+1112 EAPMVF
-1124 RNREMI
+1124 RDREMI

-1135 LLYARDVTEAE
+1135 LLYSREATEPE

-1162 AEELAKLEDESGD
+1162 VEEIERAESESSEQAGTDESAGD
-1175 EAEADAS
+1175 ES
-1182 AEDARAAEDVRAA
+1182 AG
-1195 EDASAGAEDAS
+1195 DASAGDADAENEDA
-1206 AGEEA
+1206 GDEEA
-1211 SAEGDARAGED
+1211 GDADAEAADAED
-1222 DAAEEGADP
+1222 DAPAEETESDSA
-1231 EPDTPEY
+1231 EQ
-1238 RASMQAWVQYARALF
+1238 RASMRAWVQYARALF
-1253 SVAEFRFVD
+1253 SVAEFRFVN

>member
-1 MRPIFSLAPSMLSG
+1 MRPAFSLGFPMFLG
-15 ALLPFRGPGALL
+15 AL
-27 LSMPGGVLF
+27 LF
-36 AGLGALLPAGPAS
+36 AGLAAPLFPAS
-49 AQTPEEFFET
+49 ASAQSPEEFFEN

-79 NLRLNSREAMLR
+79 NLRLNSREAMMR
-91 GGDSGPAIIPGDPS
+91 GGDSGPAIIPGDPD
-105 GSLLIQTVRHQ
+105 GSLLIQTVRHE

-147 PAVAEGAEGAGG
+147 PVAAEGAEGAGG
-159 AAGAAG
+159 AV
-165 GLLALADEGLSPG
+165 LALADEGLSPG

-184 KVRPVLERSC
+184 NVRPVLERSC

-226 GNAEESLIIAALR
+226 GNPEQSLIIAALR
-239 HVDDDL
+239 HVDEDL
-245 QMPRNADQLPE
+245 QMPRNAAQLPE
-256 AEIEGFIDWIQAGA
+256 TEIQGFIDWIQAGA
-270 EWAEITAPLAIPRRG
+270 EWTEITAPLAIPRRG
-285 VTAEERNFWS
+285 VTAAERDFWS
-295 FRPLADPAAPDP
+295 FRPLADPAI
-307 AAAAP
+307 P
-312 EPNHAAAAAA
+312 EPQ
-322 PAPPHR
+322 R
-328 AHDDIDR
+328 ADWARTEIDR
-335 FVLAKLEEQ
+335 FVLAKIEEQ
-344 GLEPLAAADRRQ
+344 GLEPLGTAGRRQ
-356 LLRRATFDLTGL
+356 LIRRATFDLTGL
-368 PPTPDEADAFVN
+368 PPTPEEVEAFVD

-392 RLLTS
+392 RLLAS

-447 RDMPYDLFVRAQIA
+447 RDMPYDLFVKAQIA

-488 IADPAVA
+488 IADPPVA

-539 IFNNANYHEYPIA
+539 IFNNADYHEYPIA

-567 DGLRKSLNEYLSTEG
+567 DGLKKSLNEYLSTEG

-656 EEARGL
+656 DEAREL

-674 AEQEKLEERNSR
+674 AEQEKLEERNRR
-686 IIAKGTPLEEVKSTP
+686 IIAKGMPLEEVKSTP

-738 ELDTF
+738 QLDTF

-820 GFLTVLDEEGAEP
+820 GFLAVLDEEGAEP
-833 YTEGS
+833 YAEGS
-838 GRLQLAEAIAGHP
+838 GRLQLAEAIAGSPDHRARHREPRLALAHGHGHRRHP
-851 ITARV
+851 QQLRHDGRAAHEPRAARV
-856 IVNRVWRWHMGTGI
+856 PGVALRRKRH
-870 VDTPS
+870 VDQAVAPRHHAVGDLS
-875 NFGTMGERP
+875 VGER
-884 TNPELLEYL
+884 
-893 ASRFVEGGMSI
+893 A
-904 KQLHRDIM
+904 
-912 LSATYQRASGQ
+912 ACGQ
-923 HAGNEEIDGANRYYW
+923 
-938 RADRRRLDAESIRDA
+938 RADRRGEPLLLARGPAPHRRREHSRRDPLRVRGSGRDRGRALEEPARRGEQSPHHLRRGEPLPGRRVPADLRLPQPEP
-953 ILYVSGD
+953 
-960 LDATVGGPSKSLRD
+960 VGGAPLHHQRPRP
-974 EENNRRTIY
+974 EPLLHE
-983 GEVSRFQVD
+983 
-992 EFLQTF
+992 
-998 DFPNP
+998 
-1003 SLSAERRYTTNVPG
+1003 
-1017 QSLYFMNSP
+1017 QS

-1036 KRLLEETAAEELV
+1036 KRLLEETADAGLV
-1049 AEDGGDG
+1049 AEDGGE
-1056 SGGVGTGNGTG
+1056 GNGRSG
-1067 GNGNGAGGTGNG
+1067 NGSNGNGC
-1079 AGGTGNG
+1079 
-1086 AGGNGGSANGLAGVG
+1086 
-1101 NGNGDHDNGAA
+1101 
-1112 EDAVTDGISVVF
+1112 
-1124 RNREMI
+1124 RQR
-1130 EAAYP
+1130 
-1135 LLYARDVTEAE
+1135 
-1146 IAAGLEFLE
+1146 
-1155 ERRAAFL
+1155 
-1162 AEELAKLEDESGD
+1162 
-1175 EAEADAS
+1175 
-1182 AEDARAAEDVRAA
+1182 
-1195 EDASAGAEDAS
+1195 
-1206 AGEEA
+1206 
-1211 SAEGDARAGED
+1211 
-1222 DAAEEGADP
+1222 
-1231 EPDTPEY
+1231 
-1238 RASMQAWVQYARALF
+1238 Q
-1253 SVAEFRFVD
+1253 

>member
-1 MRPIFSLAPSMLSG
+1 MKLNPWL
-15 ALLPFRGPGALL
+15 
-27 LSMPGGVLF
+27 
-36 AGLGALLPAGPAS
+36 LLPALAAPLLFPGPAA
-49 AQTPEEFFET
+49 AQSPEEFFET

-79 NLRLNSREAMLR
+79 GLRLNSREAMLR

-105 GSLLIQTVRHQ
+105 GSLLIRTVRHE
-116 IEGQE
+116 IDGQE
-121 MPRDEDPLTPQ
+121 MPRDEDPLTLR

-147 PAVAEGAEGAGG
+147 PEVAEVAEGAEGAGG
-159 AAGAAG
+159 GA
-165 GLLALADEGLSPG
+165 LVALADEGLSPG

-194 FSCHTDDERSGL
+194 FSCHTDDERGGL

-217 GSRGPAIIP
+217 GGRGPAIIP
-226 GNAEESLIIAALR
+226 GNPEQSLIIAALR

-245 QMPRNADQLPE
+245 QMPRNADPLSE
-256 AEIEGFIDWIQAGA
+256 AEIQGLIDWIQAGA

-285 VTAEERNFWS
+285 VTAAEREFWS
-295 FRPLADPAAPDP
+295 FRPLAEPAV
-307 AAAAP
+307 P
-312 EPNHAAAAAA
+312 EPG
-322 PAPPHR
+322 R
-328 AHDDIDR
+328 AGWARSDIDR
-335 FVLAKLEEQ
+335 FVLAKLEEK
-344 GLEPLAAADRRQ
+344 GLEPLEMAGRRQ
-356 LLRRATFDLTGL
+356 LIRRATFDLTGL
-368 PPTPDEADAFVN
+368 PPTPGEVEAFVN
-380 DTSPDAFEKVVE
+380 DTAPDAFEKVVE
-392 RLLTS
+392 RLLAS

-442 VEAFN
+442 VEALN
-447 RDMPYDLFVRAQIA
+447 RDMPYDLFVKAQIA

-473 IPALGF
+473 IPGLGF

-488 IADPAVA
+488 IADPPVA

-505 VTTRGFL
+505 VTSRGFL

-539 IFNNANYHEYPIA
+539 IFNNSGYYEYPIA
-552 EEDEAEAYEKEKEFI
+552 EEDEAEAYKKEKEFI
-567 DGLRKSLNEYLSTEG
+567 DGLRKSLGEYLNTEG

-590 LQVSRYMMAAWQ
+590 LQVSRYMMAAWRA
-602 VTGRPQ
+602 TGAPQ
-608 LPPEQAAS
+608 LPPEQAAG

-633 KEPKHYPYL
+633 KEPKHYPFL
-642 IDWQEMIARGDAEE
+642 TDWQAMIARGDAEE
-656 EEARGL
+656 EEAQEL

-674 AEQEKLEERNSR
+674 AEQEKLEERNRR

-725 NLYSDIFRSDLDN
+725 NLYMDIFRSDLDN

-767 HISAMRERIE
+767 HISAMRARIE
-777 ELEEELPDLPFAMGV
+777 ELEEDLPNLPFAMGV
-792 ADKEPEDLTDIALH
+792 RDKEPEDLTDIALH

-820 GFLTVLDEEGAEP
+820 GFLTVLAEEEAAP
-833 YTEGS
+833 FTEGS

-875 NFGTMGERP
+875 NFGVMGERP
-884 TNPELLEYL
+884 TNPELLEHL

-912 LSATYQRASGQ
+912 LSATYQLASGR
-923 HAGNEEIDGANRYYW
+923 HAGNERIDGANRHYW

-953 ILYVSGD
+953 ILRASGD
-960 LDATVGGPSKSLRD
+960 LDATVGGPSLSLRD
-974 EENNRRTIY
+974 EENNRRTLY

-1026 FVRRQAELFV
+1026 FVRRQAELLV
-1036 KRLLEETAAEELV
+1036 KRLLEETASEDLV
-1049 AEDGGDG
+1049 ADEAEN
-1056 SGGVGTGNGTG
+1056 GNGTS
-1067 GNGNGAGGTGNG
+1067 NGKGDAYAANNGTSAAQGREAGGSGN
-1079 AGGTGNG
+1079 AT
-1086 AGGNGGSANGLAGVG
+1086 
-1101 NGNGDHDNGAA
+1101 
-1112 EDAVTDGISVVF
+1112 IVF
-1124 RNREMI
+1124 RDREMI

-1135 LLYARDVTEAE
+1135 LLYARDVTEPE

-1162 AEELAKLEDESGD
+1162 AEEP
-1175 EAEADAS
+1175 EADG
-1182 AEDARAAEDVRAA
+1182 E
-1195 EDASAGAEDAS
+1195 
-1206 AGEEA
+1206 AGEEGEEDEP
-1211 SAEGDARAGED
+1211 AEGEDA
-1222 DAAEEGADP
+1222 
-1231 EPDTPEY
+1231 EPDTPEH
-1238 RASMQAWVQYARALF
+1238 RASMRAWTQYARALF

>member
-1 MRPIFSLAPSMLSG
+1 MKSHLRLVLPLLLGASML
-15 ALLPFRGPGALL
+15 FVR
-27 LSMPGGVLF
+27 
-36 AGLGALLPAGPAS
+36 PAS
-49 AQTPEEFFET
+49 AQSPEELFET

-64 LAESCMDCHGRLRRG
+64 LAGSCFECHGRLRRG
-79 NLRLNSREAMLR
+79 GLRLNSRDAMLR
-91 GGDSGPAIIPGDPS
+91 GGDTGPAIIPGDPS
-105 GSLLIQTVRHQ
+105 GSLLIQTVRHE
-116 IEGQE
+116 IDGQE

-139 WIRMDAPW
+139 WIRIDAPW
-147 PAVAEGAEGAGG
+147 PVVAEDAEE
-159 AAGAAG
+159 AAVV
-165 GLLALADEGLSPG
+165 ALADEGLSPG
-178 ARLFVD
+178 ARIFVD

-217 GSRGPAIIP
+217 GKRGPAIIP

-239 HVDDDL
+239 RVNDDL
-245 QMPRNADQLPE
+245 QMPRDADQLPDS
-256 AEIEGFIDWIQAGA
+256 EIQGFIDWIQAGA

-285 VTAEERNFWS
+285 VTVAERNFWS
-295 FRPLADPAAPDP
+295 FRPLAQPAV
-307 AAAAP
+307 P
-312 EPNHAAAAAA
+312 EPDRSDWA
-322 PAPPHR
+322 R
-328 AHDDIDR
+328 TDIDR
-335 FVLAKLEEQ
+335 FVLAKLEEK
-344 GLEPLAAADRRQ
+344 GLDPLELANRRQ
-356 LLRRATFDLTGL
+356 LIRRATFDLTGL
-368 PPTPDEADAFVN
+368 PPTPEEVEAFVD

-392 RLLTS
+392 RLLAS

-430 RYPNAYIQRDWV
+430 RYPNAHIQRDWV

-447 RDMPYDLFVRAQIA
+447 RDMPYDLFVKAQIA

-473 IPALGF
+473 IPGLGF

-488 IADPAVA
+488 IADPPVA

-505 VTTRGFL
+505 VTSRGFL

-539 IFNNANYHEYPIA
+539 IFNNSDYHEYPIA

-567 DGLRKSLNEYLSTEG
+567 DGLKKSLNEYLSTEG

-608 LPPEQAAS
+608 LPPEQAAG

-633 KEPKHYPYL
+633 KEPKHYPFL
-642 IDWQEMIARGDAEE
+642 MDWQAMIARGDAEE
-656 EEARGL
+656 DEAQEL
-662 ADAFQRLVLEVV
+662 ADGFQRLVLEVV
-674 AEQEKLEERNSR
+674 AEQDKLEERNRR
-686 IIAKGTPLEEVKSTP
+686 IIAKGTPLEEVKSTS

-715 ELETMERERF
+715 ELATMERERF
-725 NLYSDIFRSDLDN
+725 NLYADIFRSDLDN

-767 HISAMRERIE
+767 HISTMRERVE

-792 ADKEPEDLTDIALH
+792 RDKEPEDLTDIALH

-820 GFLTVLDEEGAEP
+820 SFLTVLSAEGAEP

-838 GRLQLAEAIAGHP
+838 GRLPLAEAIADHP

-875 NFGTMGERP
+875 NFGLMGERP

-893 ASRFVEGGMSI
+893 TSRFVDGGMSV

-912 LSATYQRASGQ
+912 LSTTYQLASGR
-923 HAGNEEIDGANRYYW
+923 HARNEQVDEANRYYW
-938 RADRRRLDAESIRDA
+938 RVDRRRLDAESIRDA
-953 ILYVSGD
+953 ILHASGD
-960 LDATVGGPSKSLRD
+960 VDPEVGGPSLSLRD
-974 EENNRRTIY
+974 EENNRRTLY

-1026 FVRRQAELFV
+1026 FVRRQAELLV
-1036 KRLLEETAAEELV
+1036 KRLVEETAPAGVV
-1049 AEDGGDG
+1049 AEGEAENGIGG
-1056 SGGVGTGNGTG
+1056 S
-1067 GNGNGAGGTGNG
+1067 GNGNGY
-1079 AGGTGNG
+1079 
-1086 AGGNGGSANGLAGVG
+1086 SG
-1101 NGNGDHDNGAA
+1101 NGNGGEATAGADDNEEAA
-1112 EDAVTDGISVVF
+1112 EAPMVF
-1124 RNREMI
+1124 RDREMI

-1135 LLYARDVTEAE
+1135 LLYSREATEPE

-1162 AEELAKLEDESGD
+1162 VEEIERAESESSEQAGTDESAG
-1175 EAEADAS
+1175 
-1182 AEDARAAEDVRAA
+1182 
-1195 EDASAGAEDAS
+1195 DASAGDADAENEDA
-1206 AGEEA
+1206 GDEEA
-1211 SAEGDARAGED
+1211 GDADAEAADAED
-1222 DAAEEGADP
+1222 DAPAEETESDSA
-1231 EPDTPEY
+1231 EQ
-1238 RASMQAWVQYARALF
+1238 RASMRAWVQYARALF
-1253 SVAEFRFVD
+1253 SVAEFRFVN